1 MHYQLPHDISERLQA
16 CIATGSYRSEEEV
29 LRDALDALAEREGD
43 KLRRWHEG
51 NQVAIEQSRQGLSQ
65 PLDDQAVLAR
75 LRARLAAVGI
85 TD

>member
-1 MHYQLPHDISERLQA
+1 MHYQLPPDISERLHA

-29 LRDALDALAEREGD
+29 LRDALDALAEREVD

-51 NQVAIEQSRQGLSQ
+51 NQISIAQSRQGLAQ

-75 LRARLAAVGI
+75 LHARLAAAGI
-85 TD
+85 TE